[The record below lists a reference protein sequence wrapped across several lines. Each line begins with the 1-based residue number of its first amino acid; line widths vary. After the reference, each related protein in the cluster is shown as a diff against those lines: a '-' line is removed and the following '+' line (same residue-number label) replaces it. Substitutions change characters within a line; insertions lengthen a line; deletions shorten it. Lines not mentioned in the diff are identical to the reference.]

1 MAKQKINLCTIC
13 ARKGSK
19 GVKNKNL
26 KKINGLTLLE
36 ITIKQ
41 AIDTKLFNKIIV
53 STDSK
58 KIESISKRYKIDLV
72 IRRSN
77 ILAND
82 SASKIDVIKDA
93 LIKSENHFGF
103 KFDNIIDLD
112 LTTPLRRVFHIK
124 EAFNIFLKKNYNNL
138 LSVCV
143 SKKNPYFNIL
153 EIKNNKTQLVK
164 ANSQYTSR
172 QKAPKTYEANSAIY
186 IWKRLFLLKT
196 NKVIYP
202 KTGLYVMPRS
212 SSIDIDDNL
221 DLLIVKKIFNQ
232 Y

>member
-41 AIDTKLFNKIIV
+41 AIDSKLFNKIIV

-72 IRRSN
+72 IRRSK

-112 LTTPLRRVFHIK
+112 LTTPLRRVIHIK
-124 EAFNIFLKKNYNNL
+124 EAFNIF
-138 LSVCV
+138 
-143 SKKNPYFNIL
+143 
-153 EIKNNKTQLVK
+153 
-164 ANSQYTSR
+164 
-172 QKAPKTYEANSAIY
+172 
-186 IWKRLFLLKT
+186 
-196 NKVIYP
+196 
-202 KTGLYVMPRS
+202 
-212 SSIDIDDNL
+212 
-221 DLLIVKKIFNQ
+221 
-232 Y
+232 